1 MINYLVIS
9 KKKWDTNNFK
19 TLNKSFK
26 FLNKLDNKKIINFSP
41 KIIFFIHWSKKIP
54 SEIFKSFLCIQFH
67 SSNLPKFKGGS
78 PIQNQIIRGIKK
90 TKITAFK
97 VSNKIDSG
105 DICLRKNLDL
115 NGTAMQIYKKME
127 KICIF
132 MIKELVRKKEIKF
145 NKQKGKS
152 SYFRRRKAAESNML
166 SLKMINIENMFNFIR
181 MLDAH
186 DYPKAYLD
194 IKKYKILLKNVKRAK
209 NKTLKGEF
217 KIVKK

>member
-9 KKKWDTNNFK
+9 KKKWDLNNFK
-19 TLNKSFK
+19 TLNKSFR
-26 FLNKLDNKKIINFSP
+26 FLNKLDKKKIINISP

-54 SEIFKSFLCIQFH
+54 SEIFKRFLCIQFH
-67 SSNLPKFKGGS
+67 ASNLPKFKGGS

-97 VSNKIDSG
+97 VSNIIDSG
-105 DICLRKNLDL
+105 DICKKKNLDL

-127 KICIF
+127 KISIN
-132 MIKELVRKKEIKF
+132 MIRELVRRKKIKF
-145 NKQKGKS
+145 NKQTGKS
-152 SYFRRRKAAESNML
+152 SFFKRRKASESNLL
-166 SLKMINIENMFNFIR
+166 SLKIMNIKNMYNFIR

-194 IKKYKILLKNVKRAK
+194 IKKYKILFKNVKRTRS
-209 NKTLKGEF
+209 KTLKGEF

>member
-1 MINYLVIS
+1 MINYLIVS
-9 KKKWDTNNFK
+9 KKKWDVNNFK
-19 TLNKSFK
+19 TLDRSFK
-26 FLNKLDNKKIINFSP
+26 FLNKINKKKIIKTSP

-54 SEIFKSFLCIQFH
+54 LKIFKKFLCIQFH

-78 PIQNQIIRGIKK
+78 PIQNQIMKGIKK

-105 DICLRKNLDL
+105 DICLKKDLDL
-115 NGTAMQIYKKME
+115 NGTATQIYKRME
-127 KICIF
+127 KISIY
-132 MIKELVRKKEIKF
+132 MIKELTKKKKIKF

-152 SYFRRRKAAESNML
+152 SYFRRRKFVESDIS
-166 SLKMINIENMFNFIR
+166 SLKNMNIKNIFNFIR
-181 MLDAH
+181 MLDAP

-194 IKKYKILLKNVKRAK
+194 IKKYKILLENVKRTK

-217 KIVKK
+217 KVVKK